1 MVYVENGD
9 VVVELIVKFIV
20 EGNIGFEG
28 YVYLCFSQVEG
39 EVMNC
44 VIMIVDMVGVLF
56 YVVYI
61 FCEEVY
67 EVICCVCQQ
76 GKWVWGELLIQY
88 LILDECEY
96 FVDDWDYVV
105 CCVML
110 FLFCDVCYQELFWVG
125 FQLGFLSVVV
135 MDYCVFIMEQKCY
148 GVGDFFKI
156 LNGIGGFEDWM
167 LMFWIYGVVIGCLML
182 NEFVVV
188 ILINIVKILNCYL
201 KKGVVFVGVDVDLV
215 VWDFEKEKII
225 MVGSQ

>member
-1 MVYVENGD
+1 MQIVVQQCGINMFKYFLVYKGVLMVNDDEFFVLFNWFLELGVIVMVYVENGD
-9 VVVELIVKFIV
+9 VVVEFIVKLIV
-20 EGNIGFEG
+20 EGNIGLEG

-76 GKWVWGELLIQY
+76 GKCVWGELLIQY

-110 FLFCDVCYQELFWVG
+110 FLFWDVWYQELFWVG
-125 FQLGFLSVVV
+125 L
-135 MDYCVFIMEQKCY
+135 
-148 GVGDFFKI
+148 
-156 LNGIGGFEDWM
+156 
-167 LMFWIYGVVIGCLML
+167 
-182 NEFVVV
+182 
-188 ILINIVKILNCYL
+188 
-201 KKGVVFVGVDVDLV
+201 
-215 VWDFEKEKII
+215 
-225 MVGSQ
+225 